1 MALLRF
7 REIDFFVQGFVLF
20 SIYGKVIYAKL
31 DSRRKRVSQLS
42 ERNEDL
48 GNEKQ
53 YEDEVWG
60 KSPHTFKRQYI
71 YLDDLTHFL
80 DVHGKI
86 ISFLRPLSA
95 MIREN

>member
-7 REIDFFVQGFVLF
+7 REINFFVQGFVLF
-20 SIYGKVIYAKL
+20 CIYGKVIYAKL

-53 YEDEVWG
+53 YEDKGRFPFDW
-60 KSPHTFKRQYI
+60 KNR
-71 YLDDLTHFL
+71 
-80 DVHGKI
+80 
-86 ISFLRPLSA
+86 
-95 MIREN
+95 

>member
-42 ERNEDL
+42 EPNEDL

-53 YEDEVWG
+53 YEDEV
-60 KSPHTFKRQYI
+60 
-71 YLDDLTHFL
+71 
-80 DVHGKI
+80 
-86 ISFLRPLSA
+86 
-95 MIREN
+95 